1 MNAHI
6 LSFESTYRAAGVSR
20 YIYNLVRHLHDADPT
35 NSYTVLVSEHV
46 QGWRNISQ
54 HVSRLSVN
62 RPLSRVL
69 WEQTK
74 LPFELRRIRADLL
87 HAPVNVAPFRSVC
100 PTVVTVHDLSFIHYP
115 NSFRAFQRLYQQTMT
130 PISIRRAARV
140 IAVSE
145 NTRMDL
151 LRLYRADPAR
161 VQVVYNGVEERFRPI
176 DKPGVERFR
185 RRRGLP
191 ERMIL
196 FVGTLE
202 PRKNV
207 STLLKAYA
215 LLRKTGRTKV
225 PLVIAGG
232 KGWLYDPIF
241 ALAEELG
248 LGEHLFFP
256 GYVPDAELPLWYNA
270 AEIFVFP
277 SLYEGFGLTP
287 LEAMACGTPVIVSSA
302 SSLPEVVGDAGLIV
316 EPEDVE
322 GLAESIARLLDD
334 PALRKELGV
343 AGQRRATG
351 FTWQRTAQKTVAIYR
366 QALGEEGN

>member
-1 MNAHI
+1 MNAQL
-6 LSFESTYRAAGVSR
+6 LSLDSTYRAAGVSR
-20 YIYNLVRHLHDADPT
+20 YIYNLVGCLHDADPT
-35 NSYTVLVSEHV
+35 SRYTALVGEHV
-46 QGWRNISQ
+46 QGWRGIGQQISRMPTNQ
-54 HVSRLSVN
+54 
-62 RPLSRVL
+62 PLVRVL
-69 WEQTK
+69 WEQTR
-74 LPFELRRIRADLL
+74 LPSHLRSLHADLL
-87 HAPVNVAPFRSVC
+87 HAPVNVAPLQSVC
-100 PTVVTVHDLSFIHYP
+100 PTVVTVHDLSFIYYP
-115 NSFRAFQRLYQQTMT
+115 DSFRAFQRLYQRTMT
-130 PISIRRAARV
+130 PISIGRAARI

-151 LRLYRADPAR
+151 LRLCRADPAR
-161 VQVVYNGVEERFRPI
+161 VQVVYNGVEGRFRPI
-176 DKPGVERFR
+176 DKPEVEEFR

-232 KGWLYDPIF
+232 KGWFYSPIF

-248 LGEHLFFP
+248 LGEHLLFP
-256 GYVPDAELPLWYNA
+256 GYIADAELPLWYNA

-316 EPEDVE
+316 EPQDVE
-322 GLAESIARLLDD
+322 GLAEAIAQLLDD
-334 PALRKELGV
+334 PALRKELGA
-343 AGQRRATG
+343 AGRRRARE
-351 FTWQRTAQKTVAIYR
+351 FTWPKTAQKTASVYR
-366 QALGEEGN
+366 QALGEESN